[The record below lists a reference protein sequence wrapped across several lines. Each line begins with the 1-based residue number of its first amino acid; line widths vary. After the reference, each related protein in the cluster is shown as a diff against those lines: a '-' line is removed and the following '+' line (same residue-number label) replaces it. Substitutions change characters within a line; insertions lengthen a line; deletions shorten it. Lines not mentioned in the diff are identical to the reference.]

1 MTKTWAVL
9 HDRNA
14 RLFLTAVTV
23 SGFGTSALWL
33 VSGIWVKDLTG
44 SDGLAALCMLAMWA
58 PTLAGPLLG
67 ALADRVPRK
76 PLLIGGSLLPAA
88 LLPVLFAVD
97 SPDRVWL
104 VLAVLF
110 VYGAAGVVHDAA
122 ESALVAG
129 AVAPSLLGGFNG
141 LRMAVTE
148 GMKLVAPLAGA
159 GLYALQGGPGVALL
173 DAITFLLA
181 ALLYAGLRVRESRPD
196 PVTPPTSTG
205 SGDEPPGRTATAAEA
220 PGRRPTATNRPRLFK
235 RKATAPEAPGLSQAT
250 PALSPTATDRRT
262 PSRRASAASNASD
275 PTWATETDPQPSR
288 HPSPDS
294 RPTPSRRTPVG
305 AGTRHIW
312 AHPILR
318 PLVLAGGTTMLFAG
332 LNGALI
338 YAVIDGLG
346 HSPAYA
352 GALYAAQGAGSVA
365 VGLVSGP
372 ALRRLGERRFAAY
385 GIALTAVA
393 AGLRAIPSDP
403 LALACSAAIGAGLPC
418 VLIAA
423 LTAVQRETP
432 DALLGRAVATAHT
445 LMYTPNVL
453 GLAVGAALVELVD
466 QRPLSALL
474 GVAWLATA
482 VPLFQRPASAS
493 RIASR
498 SPSDANPA

>member
-1 MTKTWAVL
+1 MTKTWAVF

-33 VSGIWVKDLTG
+33 VSGVWVKDLTG

-76 PLLIGGSLLPAA
+76 PLLIGGSLLMAA

-104 VLAVLF
+104 VLTVLF

-129 AVAPSLLGGFNG
+129 AVVPSLLGGFNG
-141 LRMAVTE
+141 LRMAITE
-148 GMKLVAPLAGA
+148 GMKLLAPLAGA
-159 GLYALQGGPGVALL
+159 GLYAVQGGPGVALL
-173 DAITFLLA
+173 DATTFALA
-181 ALLYAGLRVRESRPD
+181 ALLYAGLRVRETRPD
-196 PVTPPTSTG
+196 PLAPPTSTG
-205 SGDEPPGRTATAAEA
+205 RGDEQSG
-220 PGRRPTATNRPRLFK
+220 
-235 RKATAPEAPGLSQAT
+235 
-250 PALSPTATDRRT
+250 
-262 PSRRASAASNASD
+262 
-275 PTWATETDPQPSR
+275 
-288 HPSPDS
+288 H
-294 RPTPSRRTPVG
+294 TPVG
-305 AGTRHIW
+305 AGARHIW

-432 DALLGRAVATAHT
+432 DALLGRAVATAHA
-445 LMYTPNVL
+445 LVYTPNVL
-453 GLAVGAALVELVD
+453 GLAAGAALVELVD

>member
-33 VSGIWVKDLTG
+33 VSGVWVKDLTG

-76 PLLIGGSLLPAA
+76 PLLIGDSLLLAA

-97 SPDRVWL
+97 GPDRVWL
-104 VLAVLF
+104 VLTVLF

-159 GLYALQGGPGVALL
+159 GLYAVQGGPGVALL
-173 DAITFLLA
+173 DAITFVLA
-181 ALLYAGLRVRESRPD
+181 ALLYAGLRVRDRRPA
-196 PVTPPTSTG
+196 PLAPPTSTG
-205 SGDEPPGRTATAAEA
+205 GGDEPSGRTATA
-220 PGRRPTATNRPRLFK
+220 PRPLRRGPTAP
-235 RKATAPEAPGLSQAT
+235 S
-250 PALSPTATDRRT
+250 RRT
-262 PSRRASAASNASD
+262 LFRRASAASNASD
-275 PTWATETDPQPSR
+275 LTQVTQTEPQPSR
-288 HPSPDS
+288 RPSPDS
-294 RPTPSRRTPVG
+294 RPRPSGRTHVG

-365 VGLVSGP
+365 VGLISGP

-445 LMYTPNVL
+445 LVYTPNVL
-453 GLAVGAALVELVD
+453 GLAAGAALVELVD

-474 GVAWLATA
+474 GVVWLATA